1 MNPFPMQMVEP
12 NEKTSLSHG
21 QNQHELQ
28 NVLEIECEYL
38 LSCYIHIFDF
48 TKFKKDDTL
57 KYPMAGSDDL
67 NNNWKHKPL
76 NR

>member
-28 NVLEIECEYL
+28 NVLEIK
-38 LSCYIHIFDF
+38 SVNTCYFAIFIF
-48 TKFKKDDTL
+48 LTLQNLKKMIPSNTQWQ
-57 KYPMAGSDDL
+57 AQII
-67 NNNWKHKPL
+67 
-76 NR
+76 